1 MERKLAA
8 ILAADVVGYSALME
22 RDEEG
27 TFGRVV
33 AGRKELFEPEISKR
47 HGRIFK
53 LMGDGFGSV
62 VDAVECA
69 VSLQRGLAERNANV
83 TDGERMQVRIGVNL
97 GEVIVDGKDRYG
109 EGVNIAA
116 RLQQLAEPG
125 GICVS
130 RKVAREVEKK
140 LAFGF
145 EAMGDQQVKNMTEP
159 VPAYRV
165 VLDGS
170 ALAVSPAIPLALP
183 NKPSI
188 AVLPFTNMSGDPEQE
203 YFADG
208 LVEDLITSLSKN
220 PGLFVIARNS
230 TFVYKGKA
238 MDIRQIAKDL
248 GVRYVLEGSIRK
260 AANRLRITGQL
271 VEGTTATH
279 VWADKFEGAVEDM
292 FDLQDRL
299 TESIVG
305 AIEPSLR
312 RAEIE
317 RARRKRPDSLDAYDL
332 YLRALPHAFANTPA
346 DTDEALRFLKEA
358 LRLDPNYAVAHAHA
372 AWCHEQRF
380 FRGGFH
386 PEDRAAALDHAR
398 IALSIG
404 TDDPQ
409 ALSIGAFVQAITTH
423 DYESAIGALDR
434 ALDMNGNSALA
445 LGFSALVGSISDR
458 YERASEHA
466 RKALRLSPFSP
477 LNYHAYLALAF
488 VCLFTG
494 RHEEAVTY
502 STQAIQA
509 NPGFS
514 LLHATLVASYAN
526 LDRLEA
532 ARVAAR
538 RLLEITPG
546 FTVSGFAR
554 MAFAR
559 PQLMDAFVQA
569 LRKAGL
575 PE

>member
-1 MERKLAA
+1 M
-8 ILAADVVGYSALME
+8 
-22 RDEEG
+22 
-27 TFGRVV
+27 
-33 AGRKELFEPEISKR
+33 R
-47 HGRIFK
+47 H
-53 LMGDGFGSV
+53 V
-62 VDAVECA
+62 YE
-69 VSLQRGLAERNANV
+69 
-83 TDGERMQVRIGVNL
+83 
-97 GEVIVDGKDRYG
+97 
-109 EGVNIAA
+109 
-116 RLQQLAEPG
+116 QLAEPG

-130 RKVAREVEKK
+130 GKVAREVEKK

-208 LVEDLITSLSKN
+208 LVEDLITSLSKIPACSSS
-220 PGLFVIARNS
+220 PGIPHSSTRERRWTSARS
-230 TFVYKGKA
+230 PRTSASATCWKGA
-238 MDIRQIAKDL
+238 SARRPTGCASP
-248 GVRYVLEGSIRK
+248 GSWSR
-260 AANRLRITGQL
+260 GP
-271 VEGTTATH
+271 TATH

-332 YLRALPHAFANTPA
+332 YLRALPHAYANTPA

-386 PEDRAAALDHAR
+386 PEDRAAALEHAR

-409 ALSIGAFVQAITTH
+409 ALSIGAFVQANITH

-445 LGFSALVGSISDR
+445 FGFSALVGSISDR

-466 RKALRLSPFSP
+466 RKALRLSPFDP

-502 STQAIQA
+502 STRR
-509 NPGFS
+509 S
-514 LLHATLVASYAN
+514 RRT
-526 LDRLEA
+526 RLQPA
-532 ARVAAR
+532 PCHPRGQ
-538 RLLEITPG
+538 PCQ
-546 FTVSGFAR
+546 S
-554 MAFAR
+554 R
-559 PQLMDAFVQA
+559 P
-569 LRKAGL
+569 
-575 PE
+575 P